1 VAQWFPVV
9 LGLMGVLLAE
19 VLLLRLLREGV
30 VVLRLFREGVVLR
43 LLREGVVLRLLREGV
58 VLLLHPARAGRQQLQ
73 VVRFAAPYLPS
84 LYS

>member
-1 VAQWFPVV
+1 MAQVGRLSEGQLQPATQWFPVV
-9 LGLMGVLLAE
+9 LGVLLAE
-19 VLLLRLLREGV
+19 VLL
-30 VVLRLFREGVVLR
+30 
-43 LLREGVVLRLLREGV
+43 LRLLREGV

>member
-1 VAQWFPVV
+1 
-9 LGLMGVLLAE
+9 MGVLLAE
-19 VLLLRLLREGV
+19 VLLLRLLRE
-30 VVLRLFREGVVLR
+30 VLL
-43 LLREGVVLRLLREGV
+43 LRLLREGV